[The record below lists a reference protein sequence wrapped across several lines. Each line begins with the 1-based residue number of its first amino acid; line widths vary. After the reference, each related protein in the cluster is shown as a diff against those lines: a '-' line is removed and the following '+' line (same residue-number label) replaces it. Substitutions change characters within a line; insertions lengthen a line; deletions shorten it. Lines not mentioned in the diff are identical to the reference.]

1 MSNAYWEHYSHPADM
16 GIRGVGPTKEQAFCQ
31 AALALTA
38 VITDLQ
44 VIEPKGVVEISCE
57 EQDDELLF
65 VCWLNALIYE
75 MATRGMLFSK
85 FEINIARRPPRVF
98 LSEDRSGGE
107 TRGQANHRL
116 RAKAWGEKIDVKKH
130 SPAVEVKA
138 ATYADL
144 KVQQNKNGSWL
155 VQCIVD
161 V

>member
-16 GIRGVGPTKEQAFCQ
+16 GIRGFGPTKEQAFAQ

-38 VITDLQ
+38 IITDLQ
-44 VIEPKGVVEISCE
+44 TVEPREAVEIICE

-65 VCWLNALIYE
+65 VRWLNALIYE
-75 MATRGMLFSK
+75 IATRGILFSK
-85 FEINIARRPPRVF
+85 FKVNIKDNQ
-98 LSEDRSGGE
+98 LI
-107 TRGQANHRL
+107 
-116 RAKAWGEKIDVKKH
+116 AKAWGEKIDLKKH
-130 SPAVEVKA
+130 HPAVEVKA

-144 KVQQNKNGSWL
+144 KVQQFGPELTAEGQNKNGNWL

>member
-1 MSNAYWEHYSHPADM
+1 MSNAYWQHYSHPADM
-16 GIRGVGPTKEQAFCQ
+16 GIRGIGPTKEQAFGQ

-38 VITDLQ
+38 IITHLQ
-44 VIEPKGVVEISCE
+44 TVQPKEAVEISCE

-65 VCWLNALIYE
+65 VRWLNALIYE

-85 FEINIARRPPRVF
+85 FEVNIANNKLGAR
-98 LSEDRSGGE
+98 
-107 TRGQANHRL
+107 
-116 RAKAWGEKIDVKKH
+116 AWGEKIDLKKH

>member
-1 MSNAYWEHYSHPADM
+1 M
-16 GIRGVGPTKEQAFCQ
+16 GIRGVGPTKEQAFAQ

-38 VITDLQ
+38 IITDLQ
-44 VIEPKGVVEISCE
+44 KVVPRELVEIICQ

-65 VCWLNALIYE
+65 VSWLNALIYE
-75 MATRGMLFSK
+75 IATRGMLFSK
-85 FEINIARRPPRVF
+85 FEVNIANNQ
-98 LSEDRSGGE
+98 LS
-107 TRGQANHRL
+107 
-116 RAKAWGEKIDVKKH
+116 AKAWGEKIDVKKH
-130 SPAVEVKA
+130 SPTVEVKA

>member
-1 MSNAYWEHYSHPADM
+1 MSKTCWEHYSHPADM
-16 GIRGVGPTKEQAFCQ
+16 GIRGFGSTKEQAFAQ

-38 VITDLQ
+38 VIADLETVQ
-44 VIEPKGVVEISCE
+44 PKEAVEISCQ

-65 VCWLNALIYE
+65 VGWLNALIYE
-75 MATRGMLFSK
+75 IATRKMLFSR
-85 FEINIARRPPRVF
+85 FEVGIK
-98 LSEDRSGGE
+98 D
-107 TRGQANHRL
+107 GQL
-116 RAKAWGEKIDVKKH
+116 RAKAWGEKIDLKRH

-144 KVQQNKNGSWL
+144 KVKQNKDRSWL